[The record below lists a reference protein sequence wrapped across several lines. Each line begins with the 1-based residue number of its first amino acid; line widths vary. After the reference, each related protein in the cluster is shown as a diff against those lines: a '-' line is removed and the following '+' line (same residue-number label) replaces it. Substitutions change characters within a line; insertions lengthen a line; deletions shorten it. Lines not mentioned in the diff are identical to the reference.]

1 MCGIFGL
8 YGVYECGPATAGGSV
23 CGSTHRQA
31 LVEVLLNGLAR
42 LEYRGYDS
50 AGLGV
55 DDGAGIAVVKEQ
67 GKVADLRA
75 LCESKGMLDGGG
87 GSSILGG
94 DANMPKMERIV
105 TSGIAH
111 TRWATHGAPSRANA
125 HPQVDDDRHGFVV
138 VHNGIITNYNVLKR
152 FLLER
157 GVAFAS
163 ETDTEVIAKL
173 CGFLYAEMPGVGF
186 REVRLAQV

>member
-8 YGVYECGPATAGGSV
+8 YAVYESAAGGGAV
-23 CGSTHRQA
+23 LGSTHQQA

-55 DDGAGIAVVKEQ
+55 GEGAGIAVVKEQ

-75 LCESKGMLDGGG
+75 LCERMGMLDGGG
-87 GSSILGG
+87 DSGVRGE
-94 DANMPKMERIV
+94 DADTSNVDRLV

-125 HPQVDDDRHGFVV
+125 HPQVDDERHGFVV
-138 VHNGIITNYNVLKR
+138 VHNGIITNYNVLKS
-152 FLLER
+152 FLMDR
-157 GVAFAS
+157 GVDFAS

-186 REVRLAQV
+186 QEVRPSQV

>member
-8 YGVYECGPATAGGSV
+8 YAYDSGAALAGGSV
-23 CGSTHRQA
+23 CGSQT
-31 LVEVLLNGLAR
+31 LVDVLLNGLAR

-55 DDGAGIAVVKEQ
+55 DDGTDIAVVKEQ

-75 LCESKGMLDGGG
+75 LCESKGMLDWEG
-87 GSSILGG
+87 GSGVRG
-94 DANMPKMERIV
+94 VDAELPKVGRGV
-105 TSGIAH
+105 LSGIAH

-125 HPQVDDDRHGFVV
+125 HPQVDDERHGFVV
-138 VHNGIITNYNVLKR
+138 VHNGIITNYNVLKS

-157 GVAFAS
+157 GVAFSS

-173 CGFLYAEMPGVGF
+173 CGFLYSEMPGVGF
-186 REVRLAQV
+186 PEVCLSQF